1 MSETKILGVVELAA
15 GDNTPSKFPR
25 LHLEESNIESRP
37 LWKPMHMQP
46 IFNDETYYGQNLAET
61 LFENGLCMPSG
72 SNLNED
78 DRERIKNSI
87 QNMKILK
94 N

>member
-1 MSETKILGVVELAA
+1 
-15 GDNTPSKFPR
+15 
-25 LHLEESNIESRP
+25 
-37 LWKPMHMQP
+37 MQP

-72 SNLNED
+72 SNLSED
-78 DRERIKNSI
+78 DRERIKNTI